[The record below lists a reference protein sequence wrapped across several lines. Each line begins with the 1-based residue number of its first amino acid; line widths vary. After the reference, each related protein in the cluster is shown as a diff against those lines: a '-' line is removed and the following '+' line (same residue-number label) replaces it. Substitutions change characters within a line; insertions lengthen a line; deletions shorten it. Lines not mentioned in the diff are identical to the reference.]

1 MILNSKTHYGW
12 FSIILH
18 WLMAVAFIAL
28 FFLGLYMVEL
38 DYYDAWYH
46 RAPEIHK
53 SVGIL
58 LLLLMLLRFFWNKF
72 QASPAPISSDKKSEL
87 AALLTHNL
95 FYLLV
100 LLLFISGYLISTDEG
115 KGIDVFNWFT
125 VPALFA
131 DDSNRADLAGEIH
144 ELMAYGFMFLTAI
157 HALAALYHHFI
168 VKDFT
173 LKRMLGITTN
183 QGDTQ

>member
-1 MILNSKTHYGW
+1 MILNSKSGYGW
-12 FSIILH
+12 ISIIIH
-18 WLMAVAFIAL
+18 WLMAFAFIAL
-28 FFLGLYMVEL
+28 FLLGQYMVDL

-53 SVGIL
+53 SIGIL
-58 LLLLMLLRFFWNKF
+58 LLITMLFRFFWNKI
-72 QASPAPISSDKKSEL
+72 QTVPESLSSSNKSEF
-87 AALLTHNL
+87 AARLTHNL

-100 LLLFISGYLISTDEG
+100 VMLFISGYLISTAEG

-125 VPALFA
+125 VPALMPEQ
-131 DDSNRADLAGEIH
+131 SERADLAGAIH
-144 ELMAYGFMFLTAI
+144 ELLATGFMLLVAI

-173 LKRMLGITTN
+173 LKRMLGITTTK
-183 QGDTQ
+183 GET